1 MPVIRRSV
9 PVRLKPERKSKQ
21 EFGSSSSRTSSP
33 VDLARDTGTSA
44 RPLSVVSR
52 FFVWRAARRKSLRA
66 SVDSGRDNPK
76 KSLCSDEERT
86 PAGGQTQ
93 KHSFALSPTPSA
105 AGPTCQP
112 VGPHPRRA
120 PSSLAE
126 CAHTQIKDTLGPSF
140 TSWAAFSF
148 SQLDM
153 RLRRLFYRR
162 RYTPTRLSFNF
173 KRGQARPGFLVS
185 LSFTFT
191 FTLDFC

>member
-1 MPVIRRSV
+1 MGAAVAALPARLTWPGTHVRYECTTLITSV
-9 PVRLKPERKSKQ
+9 
-21 EFGSSSSRTSSP
+21 FC
-33 VDLARDTGTSA
+33 
-44 RPLSVVSR
+44 
-52 FFVWRAARRKSLRA
+52 AARGAEEIAPLIPAETTRKSL
-66 SVDSGRDNPK
+66 
-76 KSLCSDEERT
+76 LCSDDEERT
-86 PAGGQTQ
+86 PAGGHTQ
-93 KHSFALSPTPSA
+93 KYSFALSPTPSA